1 MPSTSEVADQADLF
15 ESVLESLGCQVS
27 TPAPIVLIDVVA
39 DNIARMQ
46 AFADEH
52 GKQLRP
58 HVKTH
63 KSVRIGRMQ
72 LEAGAAGLTAG
83 NLSEAEIFA
92 EAGCSNILI
101 AYPLWAVGTKAPR
114 LQQLVQKTQLSVGAE
129 SYAGIDRLAEAVG
142 EFGSSLG
149 IVVEVDC
156 GARRSGATAAEAGA
170 LAAHARDRGLKPLG
184 VFTYPGHG
192 GSADAAEGAAADQAE
207 TLARAVSS
215 LDEHGIEP
223 QVVSAGSTPTA
234 QFSTDSV
241 ITEIRPGEYVFNDFD
256 NLLIGDCEASDIGL
270 FVASTVVSD
279 QGHEHVIVDAG
290 TKALSREGDDKRGY
304 GRVPS
309 YDGRL
314 SALNEYHGF
323 LRLPDDG
330 ARPAVGQSV
339 AIVPHHVC
347 PVVNSFDELIIANSD
362 GELIDRWRVDAQ
374 GQLN

>member
-1 MPSTSEVADQADLF
+1 MPSSSEVADQADLF

-72 LEAGAAGLTAG
+72 LEAGAGLTAG

-156 GARRSGATAAEAGA
+156 G
-170 LAAHARDRGLKPLG
+170 
-184 VFTYPGHG
+184 
-192 GSADAAEGAAADQAE
+192 
-207 TLARAVSS
+207 
-215 LDEHGIEP
+215 
-223 QVVSAGSTPTA
+223 
-234 QFSTDSV
+234 
-241 ITEIRPGEYVFNDFD
+241 
-256 NLLIGDCEASDIGL
+256 
-270 FVASTVVSD
+270 
-279 QGHEHVIVDAG
+279 
-290 TKALSREGDDKRGY
+290 
-304 GRVPS
+304 
-309 YDGRL
+309 
-314 SALNEYHGF
+314 
-323 LRLPDDG
+323 
-330 ARPAVGQSV
+330 
-339 AIVPHHVC
+339 
-347 PVVNSFDELIIANSD
+347 
-362 GELIDRWRVDAQ
+362 
-374 GQLN
+374 